1 MDYRM
6 DLSQYS
12 DQPISTQVLLG
23 LLRGYSRP
31 YDKIMEMVNQGILV
45 QLRRG
50 LYMTSPL
57 VSKITPEPFLIANHL
72 YGPSYISLDSA
83 LFHWGLI
90 PERVF
95 EISSVTPKIS
105 KKILVQNVVYSY
117 THLPI
122 AYYPVGIQSIS
133 LTKTQTVLI
142 ASPEKA
148 LCDKVITTAGIN
160 LRSKQQ
166 AMAFLVEDLRIDKD
180 QLREL
185 NLREMVKWLPVC
197 SKRKSI
203 QCTIEMIEMI
213 S

>member
-1 MDYRM
+1 MNYRM
-6 DLSQYS
+6 DLSEYS

-23 LLRGYSRP
+23 LLKGYSRP

-50 LYMTSPL
+50 LYMTTSL
-57 VSKITPEPFLIANHL
+57 VSPITPEPFLIANHF
-72 YGPSYISLDSA
+72 YGPSYISMDSA

-105 KKILVQNVVYSY
+105 KKTMLQNAVYSY

-122 AYYPVGIQSIS
+122 AYYPLGVQSIS
-133 LTKTQTVLI
+133 LTKTQTALI
-142 ASPEKA
+142 ARPEKA

-160 LRSKQQ
+160 LRSRQQ
-166 AMAFLVEDLRIDKD
+166 ALAFLVEDLRIEKD

-185 NLREMVKWLPVC
+185 NTKEMTNWLPVC
-197 SKRKSI
+197 PKRKSI
-203 QCTIEMIEMI
+203 QLLIETL
-213 S
+213 SAL

>member
-6 DLSQYS
+6 DLSKYS

-23 LLRGYSRP
+23 LLKGYSRP

-50 LYMTSPL
+50 LYITSPL
-57 VSKITPEPFLIANHL
+57 VSTISPEPFLIANHL
-72 YGPSYISLDSA
+72 YGPSYVSLDSA

-95 EISSVTPKIS
+95 EISSVTPKLS
-105 KKILVQNVVYSY
+105 KKMMAQNVVYSY

-122 AYYPVGIQSIS
+122 DYYQLGIQSLS
-133 LTKTQTVLI
+133 LTERQTVLI

-160 LRSKQQ
+160 LRSRQQ
-166 AMAFLVEDLRIDKD
+166 TLAFLVEDLRIEND

-185 NLREMVKWLPVC
+185 NTTEMTSWLPVC
-197 SKRKSI
+197 PKRKSI
-203 QCTIEMIEMI
+203 QLLIETI
-213 S
+213 SAL

>member
-1 MDYRM
+1 MNYRM

-23 LLRGYSRP
+23 LLRGYNRP

-57 VSKITPEPFLIANHL
+57 VSKITAEPFLIANHL

-95 EISSVTPKIS
+95 EISSVTPRIS
-105 KKILVQNVVYSY
+105 KKIMVQNAVYSY

-122 AYYPVGIQSIS
+122 AYYPMGIQSIA

-148 LCDKVITTAGIN
+148 LCDKVITTAGVN

-166 AMAFLVEDLRIDKD
+166 AMAFLVEDLRIEKF
-180 QLREL
+180 QLCEL
-185 NLREMVKWLPVC
+185 NTTEMTSWLPVC
-197 SKRKSI
+197 PKRKSI
-203 QCTIEMIEMI
+203 QLIIETI
-213 S
+213 SAL

>member
-1 MDYRM
+1 MV
-6 DLSQYS
+6 LSKYS

-31 YDKIMEMVNQGILV
+31 YDKIMEMVNQGILI

-50 LYMTSPL
+50 LYMTSTL
-57 VSKITPEPFLIANHL
+57 VSPTTPEPFLIANHF
-72 YGPSYISLDSA
+72 YGPSYISIDSA

-95 EISSVTPKIS
+95 EISSVTLKIS
-105 KKILVQNVVYSY
+105 KNIRVQNVVYSY

-122 AYYPVGIQSIS
+122 AYYPLGIQSLS

-148 LCDKVITTAGIN
+148 LCDKVITTSGVN
-160 LRSKQQ
+160 LRSRQQ
-166 AMAFLVEDLRIDKD
+166 TLAFLVEDLRIEEG
-180 QLREL
+180 QLHEL
-185 NLREMVKWLPVC
+185 NTVEMASWLPVC
-197 SKRKSI
+197 PKKKSI
-203 QCTIEMIEMI
+203 QLLIETL
-213 S
+213 STL

>member
-12 DQPISTQVLLG
+12 DQPISTHVLLG
-23 LLRGYSRP
+23 FLMGYSRP

-95 EISSVTPKIS
+95 EISCVTPKIS
-105 KKILVQNVVYSY
+105 KKIMVQNAVYSY

-122 AYYPVGIQSIS
+122 AYYPVGVQSIS

-185 NLREMVKWLPVC
+185 NTTEMTSWLPVC
-197 SKRKSI
+197 PKRKSI
-203 QCTIEMIEMI
+203 QLLIETL
-213 S
+213 SAL

>member
-1 MDYRM
+1 MDYRI

-31 YDKIMEMVNQGILV
+31 YDKIMEMVNQGILI

-95 EISSVTPKIS
+95 EISCVTPKIS
-105 KKILVQNVVYSY
+105 KKFMVQNGVYSY

-185 NLREMVKWLPVC
+185 NTTEMTSWLPVC
-197 SKRKSI
+197 PKRKSI
-203 QCTIEMIEMI
+203 QLLIETL
-213 S
+213 SAL

>member
-1 MDYRM
+1 M
-6 DLSQYS
+6 DLSKYS

-23 LLRGYSRP
+23 LLRGYNRP

-90 PERVF
+90 PDRVF

-105 KKILVQNVVYSY
+105 KKSMVQNVVYSY

-122 AYYPVGIQSIS
+122 AYSPLGIQSIS

-160 LRSKQQ
+160 LRSRQQ
-166 AMAFLVEDLRIDKD
+166 ALAFLVEDLRIEKD

-185 NLREMVKWLPVC
+185 NTIEMTSWLPVC
-197 SKRKSI
+197 PKSKSI
-203 QCTIEMIEMI
+203 QLLIETL
-213 S
+213 SAL

>member
-1 MDYRM
+1 MNDRM
-6 DLSQYS
+6 DLSKYS
-12 DQPISTQVLLG
+12 DQPISSQVLLG
-23 LLRGYSRP
+23 LIRGYRRP

-50 LYMTSPL
+50 LYMMSPL
-57 VSKITPEPFLIANHL
+57 VSSITPEPFLIANHL
-72 YGPSYISLDSA
+72 YGPSYISLESA
-83 LFHWGLI
+83 LFHRGLI

-105 KKILVQNVVYSY
+105 KKFMVQNTVYSF

-122 AYYPVGIQSIS
+122 AYYPLGIQSLS
-133 LTKTQTVLI
+133 LTETQTGLI
-142 ASPEKA
+142 AGPEKA

-166 AMAFLVEDLRIDKD
+166 TMAFLVEDLRIEEY

-185 NLREMVKWLPVC
+185 NTIEMISWLPVC
-197 SKRKSI
+197 PKRKSI
-203 QCTIEMIEMI
+203 QLLIETV
-213 S
+213 STL

>member
-1 MDYRM
+1 MNYRI
-6 DLSQYS
+6 DLSKYS
-12 DQPISTQVLLG
+12 DQPINTQVLLG
-23 LLRGYSRP
+23 LLKGYSRP

-50 LYMTSPL
+50 LYMTSSL
-57 VSKITPEPFLIANHL
+57 VSPITPEPFLIANHL

-105 KKILVQNVVYSY
+105 KKIMVQNVVYSY
-117 THLPI
+117 THLPV
-122 AYYPVGIQSIS
+122 AYSPLGIQSIS

-160 LRSKQQ
+160 LRSRQQ
-166 AMAFLVEDLRIDKD
+166 TLAFLVEDLRIEKD

-185 NLREMVKWLPVC
+185 NTTEMTSWLPVC
-197 SKRKSI
+197 PKSKSI
-203 QCTIEMIEMI
+203 QLLIETL
-213 S
+213 SAL

>member
-1 MDYRM
+1 MDIKM
-6 DLSQYS
+6 NLSKYS

-23 LLRGYSRP
+23 LLKGYNRP

-50 LYMTSPL
+50 LYLTTSL
-57 VSKITPEPFLIANHL
+57 VNEKTPEPFLIANHI
-72 YGPSYISLDSA
+72 YGPSYVSIDSA

-95 EISSVTPKIS
+95 EISSVTTKIS
-105 KKILVQNVVYSY
+105 KRFLAQNVVYSF

-122 AYYPVGIQSIS
+122 AYYPLGIQSLP
-133 LTKTQTVLI
+133 LTENQTVLI

-148 LCDKVITTAGIN
+148 LLDKVITTSGVN
-160 LRSKQQ
+160 LRSKNQ
-166 AMAFLVEDLRIDKD
+166 AMAFLVEDLRIEKD

-197 SKRKSI
+197 PKRSSI
-203 QCTIEMIEMI
+203 KILVESIAGL
-213 S
+213 

>member
-6 DLSQYS
+6 DLSQFS

-23 LLRGYSRP
+23 LLRRYNRP

-95 EISSVTPKIS
+95 EISCVTPKIS
-105 KKILVQNVVYSY
+105 KKIMVQNAVYSY

-122 AYYPVGIQSIS
+122 AYYPLGVQSIA

-185 NLREMVKWLPVC
+185 NTTEMTSWLPVC
-197 SKRKSI
+197 PKRKSI
-203 QCTIEMIEMI
+203 QLLIETL
-213 S
+213 SAL

>member
-1 MDYRM
+1 MNYRM
-6 DLSQYS
+6 DLSEYS

-23 LLRGYSRP
+23 LLKGYSRP
-31 YDKIMEMVNQGILV
+31 YDKIMEMVNQGILI

-105 KKILVQNVVYSY
+105 KKIMVQNVVYSY

-122 AYYPVGIQSIS
+122 AYYPLGIQSLS

-148 LCDKVITTAGIN
+148 LCDKVITSAGIN

-166 AMAFLVEDLRIDKD
+166 AMAFLVEDLRIEED

-185 NLREMVKWLPVC
+185 NTTEIISWLLVC
-197 SKRKSI
+197 PKRKSI
-203 QCTIEMIEMI
+203 QLLIETLSAI
-213 S
+213 

>member
-31 YDKIMEMVNQGILV
+31 YDKIMELVNQGILV
-45 QLRRG
+45 QLKRG

-95 EISSVTPKIS
+95 EISCVTPKIS
-105 KKILVQNVVYSY
+105 KKIMVQNAVYSY

-180 QLREL
+180 QLREF
-185 NLREMVKWLPVC
+185 NLREMVKWLPIC
-197 SKRKSI
+197 PKKKSI
-203 QCTIEMIEMI
+203 HCIIDMIEMI

>member
-6 DLSQYS
+6 DLLKYS

-23 LLRGYSRP
+23 LLKGYSRP

-50 LYMTSPL
+50 LYMVSPS
-57 VSKITPEPFLIANHL
+57 VSIRTPEPFLIANHL

-95 EISSVTPKIS
+95 EISSVTPRMS
-105 KKILVQNVVYSY
+105 KKIMVQNVLYSY

-122 AYYPVGIQSIS
+122 AYSPLGIQSIS

-142 ASPEKA
+142 AGPEKA

-160 LRSKQQ
+160 LRSRHQTL
-166 AMAFLVEDLRIDKD
+166 AFLVEDLRIEED
-180 QLREL
+180 QLRGL
-185 NLREMVKWLPVC
+185 NTMEMKSWLTVC
-197 SKRKSI
+197 PKRKSI
-203 QCTIEMIEMI
+203 QRLIETI
-213 S
+213 STL

>member
-1 MDYRM
+1 M

-50 LYMTSPL
+50 LYMTTHL

-72 YGPSYISLDSA
+72 YGPGYISLDSA

-95 EISSVTPKIS
+95 EISSVTPRKS
-105 KKILVQNVVYSY
+105 KKIMVQNVVYSY

-122 AYYPVGIQSIS
+122 AYYPVGIQSLS
-133 LTKTQTVLI
+133 LTATQTVLI

-148 LCDKVITTAGIN
+148 LCDKVITTAGVN

-166 AMAFLVEDLRIDKD
+166 ALAFLVEDLRIEKD

-185 NLREMVKWLPVC
+185 NTTEMTSWLPVC
-197 SKRKSI
+197 PKRKSI
-203 QCTIEMIEMI
+203 QLLIETL
-213 S
+213 SAL

>member
-1 MDYRM
+1 MNIRSN
-6 DLSQYS
+6 LSKYS

-23 LLRGYSRP
+23 LLRDYSRP
-31 YDKIMEMVNQGILV
+31 YDKIMEMVNQGIIV

-50 LYMTSPL
+50 LYLITSL
-57 VSKITPEPFLIANHL
+57 VSAKTPEPFLIANHL
-72 YGPSYISLDSA
+72 YGPSYVSLDSA
-83 LFHWGLI
+83 LFHWGFI

-95 EISSVTPKIS
+95 EITSVTPKLS
-105 KKILVQNVVYSY
+105 KRFLAQNVVYSF

-122 AYYPVGIQSIS
+122 SYYPLGIQSIS
-133 LTKTQTVLI
+133 LTETQTILI

-160 LRSKQQ
+160 LRSRQQ
-166 AMAFLVEDLRIDKD
+166 ALFFLAEDLRIDKD

-197 SKRKSI
+197 PKRSSI
-203 QCTIEMIEMI
+203 KILIESIAGL
-213 S
+213 

>member
-1 MDYRM
+1 MNYRI
-6 DLSQYS
+6 DLSKYS

-23 LLRGYSRP
+23 LLKGYSRP

-50 LYMTSPL
+50 LYMTSSL
-57 VSKITPEPFLIANHL
+57 VSPITPEPFLIANHL

-95 EISSVTPKIS
+95 EISSVTPRMS
-105 KKILVQNVVYSY
+105 KKIMVQNVVYSY

-122 AYYPVGIQSIS
+122 AYSPLGIQSIS

-148 LCDKVITTAGIN
+148 LCDKVITTSGIN
-160 LRSKQQ
+160 LRSRQQ
-166 AMAFLVEDLRIDKD
+166 ALAFLVEDLRIEKD

-185 NLREMVKWLPVC
+185 NTTEMTSWLPVC
-197 SKRKSI
+197 PKSKSI
-203 QCTIEMIEMI
+203 QLLIETL
-213 S
+213 SAL

>member
-1 MDYRM
+1 MNIRLN
-6 DLSQYS
+6 LSKYS

-23 LLRGYSRP
+23 LLRDYSRP
-31 YDKIMEMVNQGILV
+31 YDKIMEMVNQGIIV

-50 LYMTSPL
+50 LYLTTSL
-57 VSKITPEPFLIANHL
+57 VSAKTPEPFLIANHL
-72 YGPSYISLDSA
+72 YGPSYVSLDSA

-95 EISSVTPKIS
+95 EISSATPKLS
-105 KKILVQNVVYSY
+105 KRFLAQNVVYSF

-122 AYYPVGIQSIS
+122 SYYPLGIQSIS
-133 LTKTQTVLI
+133 LTETQTVLI

-148 LCDKVITTAGIN
+148 ICDKVITTAGIN
-160 LRSKQQ
+160 LRSRQQ
-166 AMAFLVEDLRIDKD
+166 ALFFLAEDLRIDKD

-197 SKRKSI
+197 PKRSSI
-203 QCTIEMIEMI
+203 KILIEAIAGL
-213 S
+213 

>member
-1 MDYRM
+1 M
-6 DLSQYS
+6 DLSKYRE
-12 DQPISTQVLLG
+12 QPISTQVLLG
-23 LLRGYSRP
+23 LLKGYSRP
-31 YDKIMEMVNQGILV
+31 YDKIMEMVNQGIII

-57 VSKITPEPFLIANHL
+57 VSPISPEPFLIANHL

-95 EISSVTPKIS
+95 EISCVTPKIS
-105 KKILVQNVVYSY
+105 KKFMVQNGVYSY

-185 NLREMVKWLPVC
+185 NTTEMTSWLPVC
-197 SKRKSI
+197 PKRKSI
-203 QCTIEMIEMI
+203 QLLIETL
-213 S
+213 SAL

>member
-1 MDYRM
+1 MNYRI
-6 DLSQYS
+6 DLSKYS
-12 DQPISTQVLLG
+12 DQPINTQVLLG
-23 LLRGYSRP
+23 LLKGYSRP

-50 LYMTSPL
+50 LYMTSSL
-57 VSKITPEPFLIANHL
+57 VSPITPEPFLIANHL

-105 KKILVQNVVYSY
+105 KKIMVQNVVYSY
-117 THLPI
+117 THLPV
-122 AYYPVGIQSIS
+122 AYSPLGIQSIS

-160 LRSKQQ
+160 LRSRQQ
-166 AMAFLVEDLRIDKD
+166 TLAFLVEDLRIEKD

-185 NLREMVKWLPVC
+185 NTTEMTSWLPVC
-197 SKRKSI
+197 PKRKSI
-203 QCTIEMIEMI
+203 QLLIETL
-213 S
+213 SAL

>member
-1 MDYRM
+1 ME
-6 DLSQYS
+6 LSKYS

-23 LLRGYSRP
+23 LLRGYRRP

-50 LYMTSPL
+50 LYTTSPL
-57 VSKITPEPFLIANHL
+57 VSTLTPEPFLIANHL

-95 EISSVTPKIS
+95 EISSVTPRIS
-105 KKILVQNVVYSY
+105 KKIMVQNAVYSY

-122 AYYPVGIQSIS
+122 AYYPVGIQSIA

-160 LRSKQQ
+160 LRSRQQ

-185 NLREMVKWLPVC
+185 NTTEMTSWLPVC
-197 SKRKSI
+197 PKRKSI
-203 QCTIEMIEMI
+203 QLLIETL
-213 S
+213 SAL

>member
-23 LLRGYSRP
+23 LLRGYRRP
-31 YDKIMEMVNQGILV
+31 YDKIMEMVYKGILV

-50 LYMTSPL
+50 LYMMSPL
-57 VSKITPEPFLIANHL
+57 VSSITPEPFLIANHL

-105 KKILVQNVVYSY
+105 KKIMVQNVVYSY

-122 AYYPVGIQSIS
+122 AYYPLGIQSLS

-142 ASPEKA
+142 AGPEKA
-148 LCDKVITTAGIN
+148 LCDKLITTAGIN

-166 AMAFLVEDLRIDKD
+166 AMAFLVEDLRIEED

-185 NLREMVKWLPVC
+185 NLREIVKWLPVC
-197 SKRKSI
+197 PKRSSI
-203 QCTIEMIEMI
+203 KILIEAIAGL
-213 S
+213 

>member
-1 MDYRM
+1 M

-12 DQPISTQVLLG
+12 DQPLSTQVLLG

-31 YDKIMEMVNQGILV
+31 YDKIMEMVNQGILI

-50 LYMTSPL
+50 LYITSTL
-57 VSKITPEPFLIANHL
+57 VSPITPEPFLIANHL

-83 LFHWGLI
+83 MFHWGLI

-105 KKILVQNVVYSY
+105 KRFKVQNVVYSF
-117 THLPI
+117 THLPL
-122 AYYPVGIQSIS
+122 AYYPLGIQSLS
-133 LTKTQTVLI
+133 LTKTQTTLI
-142 ASPEKA
+142 AGPEKA

-166 AMAFLVEDLRIDKD
+166 ALAFLVEDLRIEED

-185 NLREMVKWLPVC
+185 NITEMISWLPVC
-197 SKRKSI
+197 PKRKSI
-203 QCTIEMIEMI
+203 QLLIETIAAL
-213 S
+213 

>member
-1 MDYRM
+1 M
-6 DLSQYS
+6 DLLKYS

-45 QLRRG
+45 QLKRG
-50 LYMTSPL
+50 LYMTSQL
-57 VSKITPEPFLIANHL
+57 VSPKTPEPFLIANHL

-105 KKILVQNVVYSY
+105 KRCMAQNTVYSF

-122 AYYPVGIQSIS
+122 AYYSLGIQSLS
-133 LTKTQTVLI
+133 LTTTQTVLI

-148 LCDKVITTAGIN
+148 LCDKLITTAGIN
-160 LRSKQQ
+160 LRSRRQ
-166 AMAFLVEDLRIDKD
+166 ALAFLVEDLRIEKD

-185 NLREMVKWLPVC
+185 NTTEMISWLPVC
-197 SKRKSI
+197 PKRKSI
-203 QCTIEMIEMI
+203 QLLIETL
-213 S
+213 SAL

>member
-1 MDYRM
+1 MDYRI

-50 LYMTSPL
+50 LYMTTPSVSP
-57 VSKITPEPFLIANHL
+57 VTPEPFLIANHL
-72 YGPSYISLDSA
+72 YGPSYISMDSA
-83 LFHWGLI
+83 LCHWGLI

-105 KKILVQNVVYSY
+105 KRFMAQNAVYSF

-122 AYYPVGIQSIS
+122 AYYPLGIQSIS

-160 LRSKQQ
+160 LRSRQQ
-166 AMAFLVEDLRIDKD
+166 TLAFLVEDLRIEKD
-180 QLREL
+180 QLRDL
-185 NLREMVKWLPVC
+185 NTIEMAKWLPVC
-197 SKRKSI
+197 PKRKSI
-203 QCTIEMIEMI
+203 ELLIETIAEL
-213 S
+213 

>member
-6 DLSQYS
+6 ELSQYS

-50 LYMTSPL
+50 LYITSPL
-57 VSKITPEPFLIANHL
+57 DSKITPEPFLIANHL

-105 KKILVQNVVYSY
+105 KKIMVQNAVYSY

-185 NLREMVKWLPVC
+185 NTAEMTSWLPVC
-197 SKRKSI
+197 PKRKSI
-203 QCTIEMIEMI
+203 QLLIETL
-213 S
+213 SAL

>member
-1 MDYRM
+1 MNIRSN
-6 DLSQYS
+6 LSKYS

-23 LLRGYSRP
+23 LLRDYSRP
-31 YDKIMEMVNQGILV
+31 YDKIMEMVNQGIIV

-50 LYMTSPL
+50 LYLITSL
-57 VSKITPEPFLIANHL
+57 VSAKTPEPFLIANHL
-72 YGPSYISLDSA
+72 YGPSYVSLDSA
-83 LFHWGLI
+83 LFHWGFI

-95 EISSVTPKIS
+95 EITSVTPKLS
-105 KKILVQNVVYSY
+105 KRFLAQNVVYSF

-122 AYYPVGIQSIS
+122 SYYPLGIQSIS
-133 LTKTQTVLI
+133 LTETQTILI

-160 LRSKQQ
+160 LRSRQQ
-166 AMAFLVEDLRIDKD
+166 ALALLVEDLRIEKD

-197 SKRKSI
+197 PKRSSI
-203 QCTIEMIEMI
+203 KILIESIAGL
-213 S
+213 